1 MKYIYLLFLVF
12 PFAIFG
18 QTHGI
23 EINSNLPGGDIV
35 NESTISKG
43 TTLKELI
50 QENGLLVIFSSN
62 TCPFVKEWEQDY
74 PMIYELAIKNKV
86 GMVLINSNS
95 AFRETTESLE
105 EMKRI
110 SNKFNYNNVPYL
122 VDKDSELAKLFKA
135 NTTPHIFLFD
145 AESKLV
151 YRGSI
156 DNRYDN
162 KDRKATKYYLT
173 NALQSL
179 GENEEISLKTTKN
192 IGCSIK
198 KEETK
203 SGKKKGYIIE
213 E

>member
-1 MKYIYLLFLVF
+1 
-12 PFAIFG
+12 
-18 QTHGI
+18 
-23 EINSNLPGGDIV
+23 
-35 NESTISKG
+35 
-43 TTLKELI
+43 
-50 QENGLLVIFSSN
+50 
-62 TCPFVKEWEQDY
+62 
-74 PMIYELAIKNKV
+74 MIYELAIKNKV

-122 VDKDSELAKLFKA
+122 VDKDSELAKIFKA

-145 AESKLV
+145 GDSKLV

-173 NALQSL
+173 SALRSL
-179 GENEEISLKTTKN
+179 GENEVIKLKTTKN

-198 KEETK
+198 KEKTK